1 MPLADKNPGL
11 LRRLG
16 AMLYDAL
23 LLLALLMLAT
33 ALLMPISRGAIQI
46 DNIAYPLYLLSIA
59 TGYFVY
65 FWLRHGQTLGMRTWK
80 IRLVRA
86 DGQAL
91 TLGDTL
97 RRLVFSV
104 LSWLPLGLGF
114 WRILFSHQRL
124 AWHDRWSGTLLV
136 MVMSRQR
143 KAPTNE
149 PG

>member
-1 MPLADKNPGL
+1 MADNKPGL

-33 ALLMPISRGAIQI
+33 ALLMPISQGAIEM
-46 DNIAYPLYLLSIA
+46 DNVAYQLYLLSVV

-80 IRLVRA
+80 IKLARA

-91 TLGDTL
+91 TLGDTM
-97 RRLVFSV
+97 RRLAFSV

-114 WRILFSHQRL
+114 WWILFSHQRL

-136 MVMSRQR
+136 MAISPI
-143 KAPTNE
+143 KE
-149 PG
+149 SPGK

>member
-46 DNIAYPLYLLSIA
+46 DNIAYQLYLLSIV

-114 WRILFSHQRL
+114 WRILFNRQRL

>member
-1 MPLADKNPGL
+1 MPMADKTPGL

-33 ALLMPISRGAIQI
+33 ALLMPISYGAIAM
-46 DNIAYPLYLLSIA
+46 DNIAYQLYLLSVV

-91 TLGDTL
+91 KLGDTL
-97 RRLVFSV
+97 RRLFFSV

-114 WRILFSHQRL
+114 WWILFTRQRL

-136 MVMSRQR
+136 RVMRPAKER
-143 KAPTNE
+143 PD
-149 PG
+149 